1 MSAEVAQ
8 QVIPNIDAM
17 NIDLKGFTDSY
28 YKDVLGGDRQ
38 MVMDFI
44 SMAVVTCHVEV
55 TTLVVPGYNDTE
67 DEIKELSK
75 WVASLDDG
83 RGKEKVALHLSRYFP
98 RFKLDRPATDVG
110 LIYRLRDVAKKEL
123 DHVFTGNC

>member
-1 MSAEVAQ
+1 
-8 QVIPNIDAM
+8 
-17 NIDLKGFTDSY
+17 
-28 YKDVLGGDRQ
+28 
-38 MVMDFI
+38 
-44 SMAVVTCHVEV
+44 
-55 TTLVVPGYNDTE
+55 
-67 DEIKELSK
+67 
-75 WVASLDDG
+75 LDDG